1 MLVNELVMVL
11 LLVFGILVIVGII
24 FLACKYNLCKEL

>member
-1 MLVNELVMVL
+1 MLTNELVMVL
-11 LLVFGILVIVGII
+11 LLALGILVIVGII